1 MFLCQK
7 YLDLIKMNN
16 TSELYNLFNSSKN
29 SSIKWKKYFPIYE
42 RLFEKYKNKKITF
55 VEVGILDGGSLE
67 IWKKYFGNNSRIIGI
82 DNNPECKKLE
92 NENFE
97 VFIGSQSD
105 PNFWKK
111 FYSDVGKI
119 DIILDDGGHKND
131 QQIIS
136 LVNSVEHINN
146 GGLHI
151 VEDVHSSYQKHYG
164 NPYKYSFI
172 NFSKK
177 IVDDINSTF
186 PNIEKFNYSLNH
198 FIYSIEFFESI
209 VAFKIDR
216 NLCYENTMVDNLGFK
231 SNNTD
236 TTIDISFINFR
247 NKFKYL
253 YKFKIVKKIERI
265 LMKIFYRN
273 ESKKLKKFFR

>member
-1 MFLCQK
+1 MQENLR
-7 YLDLIKMNN
+7 LID
-16 TSELYNLFNSSKN
+16 LFNSSKN
-29 SSIKWKKYFPIYE
+29 WSIKWKKYFPIYE
-42 RLFEKYKNKKITF
+42 KLFEKYRNEKITF
-55 VEVGILDGGSLE
+55 VEIGVLDGGSLE
-67 IWKKYFGNNSRIIGI
+67 IWKKYFGTKSRIIGI
-82 DNNPECKKLE
+82 DNNPQCKKFE
-92 NENFE
+92 NKDYEIY
-97 VFIGSQSD
+97 IGSQSD
-105 PNFWKK
+105 PLFWNNFYKK
-111 FYSDVGKI
+111 VGNV
-119 DIILDDGGHKND
+119 DIILDDGGHTND
-131 QQIIS
+131 QQIIT
-136 LVNSVEHINN
+136 LVESIKHIND

-164 NPYKYSFI
+164 NPFKYSFI

-253 YKFKIVKKIERI
+253 YKFRIVKKIERI

>member
-111 FYSDVGKI
+111 FYSVVGKI